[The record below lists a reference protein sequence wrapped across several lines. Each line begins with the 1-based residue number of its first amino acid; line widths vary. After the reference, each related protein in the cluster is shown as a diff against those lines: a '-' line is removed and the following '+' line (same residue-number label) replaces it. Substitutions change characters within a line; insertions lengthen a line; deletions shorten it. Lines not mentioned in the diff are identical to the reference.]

1 MGWLPPL
8 SELVPIFLPSIFL
21 PTAAEPIPDDCG
33 PWRNKTSAL
42 DPAPL
47 RQTGAPR
54 KRLPPAE
61 RCGKMTVG
69 RRGDGRLRTDRPG
82 TNKRV
87 HPSGVPLGDPR
98 RSVACR

>member
-33 PWRNKTSAL
+33 PRRNKTSAL
-42 DPAPL
+42 VLAPL

-54 KRLPPAE
+54 KRLPPAW
-61 RCGKMTVG
+61 RCGMMSVG
-69 RRGDGRLRTDRPG
+69 RRGDGRRRTDRPE
-82 TNKRV
+82 TNR
-87 HPSGVPLGDPR
+87 GDEQNVAIER
-98 RSVACR
+98 RA

>member
-21 PTAAEPIPDDCG
+21 PTAAQPIPDDCG
-33 PWRNKTSAL
+33 PRGNKTSAL
-42 DPAPL
+42 VPAPL

-54 KRLPPAE
+54 RRLPPAW

-69 RRGDGRLRTDRPG
+69 RMGDGCPRTDRPG
-82 TNKRV
+82 TNWADEQNV
-87 HPSGVPLGDPR
+87 AIER
-98 RSVACR
+98 RA